1 MAVSPDHKIG
11 ELIDLDTMHGI
22 EIGALY
28 NPRLPRDHPNVTYL
42 DHASS
47 EDLAAKYADNP
58 DSGPQVAGLVPVDH
72 VWQPGMTLA
81 DALGDTAPV
90 DFVIASHVIEHIPDP
105 IGWLVQ
111 IADILRDD
119 GILVLVVP
127 DRRFTFD
134 VNRPETTAAELID
147 MMLQGRQ
154 TPSFQQTFSH
164 ESRFVGTVDAPAVWE
179 GLDLTGVRRTDV
191 ADPDAFALERARA
204 QLGQDGYVD
213 VHCSVFTPDS
223 FLELFQTF
231 VRLGLV
237 PFEVVRFFTTEYGHY
252 EFFVTLRKADAT
264 TPADRERL
272 AQTATP
278 HLGAVPDLP
287 APPDPAGPDAGDDVA
302 PDPDLLAP
310 EPDGDGRYLMNLS
323 EREVSSV
330 QAKRSAVRRAR
341 AAITRLRQ
349 RG

>member
-1 MAVSPDHKIG
+1 MPVSPDLKIG

-47 EDLAAKYADNP
+47 DDLAAKYADNP

-72 VWQPGMTLA
+72 VWQPGMSLA

-105 IGWLVQ
+105 IGWLAQ
-111 IADILRDD
+111 IGEILRDG
-119 GILVLVVP
+119 GIVVLVVP

-147 MMLQGRQ
+147 AMLQGRQ
-154 TPSFQQTFSH
+154 TPSFQQTFGH
-164 ESRFVGTVDAPAVWE
+164 ESLFVGAVDAQAVWE
-179 GLDLTGVRRTDV
+179 GLDLTEVRRTDV
-191 ADPDAFALERARA
+191 DDPDAFALERARA
-204 QLGQDGYVD
+204 QLGRGGYVD

-223 FLELFQTF
+223 FLALFQTF
-231 VRLGLV
+231 VRLGLIT
-237 PFEVVRFFTTEYGHY
+237 FEIVRFSTTEYGHY
-252 EFFVTLRKADAT
+252 EFFVTLRKATAD

-272 AQTATP
+272 ARSADP
-278 HLGAVPDLP
+278 FFGAQPEMPAPGPD
-287 APPDPAGPDAGDDVA
+287 AQDVPPDPDTV
-302 PDPDLLAP
+302 AP
-310 EPDGDGRYLMNLS
+310 EPDGPGRYLMNLS
-323 EREVSSV
+323 AREVSSV
-330 QAKRSAVRRAR
+330 QAKRNAARRAR
-341 AAITRLRQ
+341 EAIARIRS